1 MDQLAEIEIGAS
13 AAWFSDE
20 LAAVACSSAGAR
32 GKATMVERSA
42 AHGTMP
48 PLLRREVAET
58 YRVLDGEIVFF
69 VGEDVVWARP
79 GDVVVA
85 PAGVARTFRVD
96 SDEGARWLVVTHVC
110 SVERFSDFGRAVSAP
125 LADPAAGWPSESER
139 AAVAAMGA
147 DNGIELLGPPGAL
160 PGRLQ
165 AF

>member
-1 MDQLAEIEIGAS
+1 MDQLAEIETG

-20 LAAVACSSAGAR
+20 LASVAFSSASAHGE
-32 GKATMVERSA
+32 ATMVERA
-42 AHGTMP
+42 AASGTMP
-48 PLLRREVAET
+48 PLLRRDVAET
-58 YRVLDGEIVFF
+58 YRVLDGDLVFF
-69 VGEDVVWARP
+69 VGEDVVWAHP

-96 SDEGARWLVVTHVC
+96 SDEAARWLVVTHVC
-110 SVERFSDFGRAVSAP
+110 SLERFSDFGRAVSPP

-160 PGRLQ
+160 PGRG
-165 AF
+165 